1 MAVPKRFKFKVKKL
15 SFKNVNNNSV
25 YIKPFI
31 NKYFFK
37 NLKFFLIKK

>member
-25 YIKPFI
+25 YIKPLI